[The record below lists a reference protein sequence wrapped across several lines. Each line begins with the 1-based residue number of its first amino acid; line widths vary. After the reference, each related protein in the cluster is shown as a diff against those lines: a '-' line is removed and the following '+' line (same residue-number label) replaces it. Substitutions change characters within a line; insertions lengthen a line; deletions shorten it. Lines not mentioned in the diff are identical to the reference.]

1 MKYVKDIVGETGV
14 SSNSVPHAN
23 ACFRI
28 QVEQESTGHLCAI
41 LSLCQVPSPMV
52 EKTAWTSLQE
62 KT

>member
-52 EKTAWTSLQE
+52 EKTA
-62 KT
+62 